1 VERLA
6 DHLVLMER
14 GRILASGPLL
24 ALQSDPELPLV
35 RAREAAVSLDALV
48 SGYDPAYGMAS
59 LDVAGGRFL
68 VPAPP
73 LAVGAQ
79 RRLRIMA
86 NDVSLTRDAPRR
98 STITNVLPAR
108 ILRTTPTGENEL
120 AVVLGLGADGLGA
133 HLLAR
138 VTRRSWEL
146 LELAAGL
153 EIYVQIKGVALV
165 AK

>member
-1 VERLA
+1 
-6 DHLVLMER
+6 
-14 GRILASGPLL
+14 
-24 ALQSDPELPLV
+24 
-35 RAREAAVSLDALV
+35 
-48 SGYDPAYGMAS
+48 
-59 LDVAGGRFL
+59 
-68 VPAPP
+68 
-73 LAVGAQ
+73 
-79 RRLRIMA
+79 
-86 NDVSLTRDAPRR
+86 
-98 STITNVLPAR
+98 LPAR